1 MKRCAITMNVNKR
14 YRIQSLDIA
23 RGLAV
28 LEILLV
34 NMRFYS
40 TSLQAI
46 QWQVELWPSWWDQVV
61 TALLRLFV
69 EGKFLAIFALL
80 FGYGMV
86 MSYQRAIEAGVR
98 FVPMY
103 TRRLLILA
111 VFGLIHGLLVWYGDI
126 LLHYALL
133 GFLLLFFRKCA
144 PKTLYTCALLLLA
157 SVPALLLLQGNPS
170 ADLNSNEEFQ
180 AWLEQAIA
188 LDTTIYGSGDYRVIL
203 QKRVEDWISSTLNQ
217 VMFYPQILG
226 LFLLGAG
233 LAKQRILHEVGTT
246 GRSLL
251 RIAAVSGVMG
261 IGITL
266 IPLVWHGTESN
277 GVQEALRVLIGAPA
291 MGLFYL
297 IVLTIALGNKRWQ
310 RILRPLGDVGRL
322 ALTNYLGQSLL
333 CTLIFYGYGLG
344 WFGKVGPLVGTLI
357 AVVIFGVQLAVSRMW
372 LRRFH
377 MGPLEWLWRTGTYL
391 SAPPMRKAD
400 RSITT

>member
-1 MKRCAITMNVNKR
+1 M
-14 YRIQSLDIA
+14 
-23 RGLAV
+23 
-28 LEILLV
+28 
-34 NMRFYS
+34 
-40 TSLQAI
+40 
-46 QWQVELWPSWWDQVV
+46 
-61 TALLRLFV
+61 
-69 EGKFLAIFALL
+69 
-80 FGYGMV
+80 
-86 MSYQRAIEAGVR
+86 
-98 FVPMY
+98 
-103 TRRLLILA
+103 
-111 VFGLIHGLLVWYGDI
+111 
-126 LLHYALL
+126 
-133 GFLLLFFRKCA
+133 
-144 PKTLYTCALLLLA
+144 
-157 SVPALLLLQGNPS
+157 LLQGNPS

>member
-28 LEILLV
+28 LGILLV

-297 IVLTIALGNKRWQ
+297 IVLTIALRNKRWQ